1 VRTSKAWL
9 PALRFGVLSLVLPF
23 TLAVGCG
30 EMVYA
35 FSPQVIVVVE
45 GIGDSPNSAA
55 NNAANNALKKITGTY
70 IDTETI
76 YERKV
81 ATKDGKRTEEK
92 ETTTET
98 REYAKGVIK
107 DVEILSVSNEDGF
120 YRVIAQITVRLIRE
134 AK

>member
-35 FSPQVIVVVE
+35 FSPQVIV
-45 GIGDSPNSAA
+45 IGDSPNSAA